1 MKLLQLVLF
10 LFLLLGCQSNNNQWP
25 TSWSQFDPPPLK
37 KTRPFIT
44 VKFLDS
50 IEEACKE
57 FKKAEKLE
65 DLFQKKYDAI
75 ADPLFGK
82 G

>member
-1 MKLLQLVLF
+1 MKRLLLAPL
-10 LFLLLGCQSNNNQWP
+10 LFLLTGCQSNPTQWP
-25 TSWSQFDPPPLK
+25 TSWSQFDSPPPK
-37 KTRPFIT
+37 KDRPFIT

-65 DLFQKKYDAI
+65 DLFQKNMMLLQI
-75 ADPLFGK
+75 H
-82 G
+82 